1 MKKSLRQIFLALM
14 LCFVFILGGCGL
26 GNFTESDDDVF
37 PDFPLAND
45 QSESWEQWDKD
56 EGVIEVDWFVNYS
69 TFVWSGA
76 QNSLVSNKI
85 LEKTGVKIN
94 FITPVSDDGQ
104 MLNTLISGNKLP
116 DIITLNRNSSER
128 ILLAEQGQIYSING
142 LSERWAPRLMGRI
155 DQEILDYYAASNG
168 KLYGLPNQYTT
179 ESDLQVYENM
189 GGKLLSNGAI
199 VVREDYLNDYI
210 AYKKSI
216 NPSWQDKEATSPQG
230 FIEMCEWVKANKS
243 ITNSQPTVLLSV
255 FDRNID
261 YNSRAIQHL
270 VEYFN
275 VAPEDKNGNFTYQ
288 YASEEFKEMLMFLN
302 EMYRKNIIIS
312 GNLSMTATQIRQNIQ
327 NGIPFACILSPQ
339 DFSGYFKNAA
349 LKGINYVP
357 IVLTNSKGDVPQLR
371 NLSSW
376 GLRYTMVTKNCKR
389 PDRVIKLLDYLQSEE
404 GQALIYWG
412 VEGETYEVKIEPST
426 TVKNAVAL
434 NGEVKDIT
442 YKYGQME
449 FTQQTWNKMQ
459 NNDAAEY
466 GFLRGMI
473 LLYNPMYPRLT
484 SAKGNELN
492 YYWNYVEYNTKAALT
507 PYTFSYKPLTIQL
520 DPLSKNY
527 LEMVNLETDLKDLWY
542 EYVPKIISASTAAQA
557 ETIYKQT
564 LATAKQYGY
573 EDLLKVQNEAFQK
586 MKAKMGITW
595 AYPPNDPESNYHNL
609 TVNSIRGY
617 TEYNLEVPENVTI
630 Q

>member
-1 MKKSLRQIFLALM
+1 MKKSFKQGLFSLILCGVFL
-14 LCFVFILGGCGL
+14 LGGCGI
-26 GNFTESDDDVF
+26 GDFTNTDDDIF
-37 PDFPLAND
+37 PDFPLAD
-45 QSESWEQWDKD
+45 DKSESWEQWDKD
-56 EGVIEVDWFVNYS
+56 EGTIEIDWFVNYS

-116 DIITLNRNSSER
+116 DVITLNRNSSER

-142 LSERWAPRLMGRI
+142 LSQRWAPRLINRI
-155 DQEILDYYAASNG
+155 DQEIIDYYAASNG

-179 ESDLQVYENM
+179 ESDLQEYEDM
-189 GGKLLSNGAI
+189 GGQLLSNGAV

-216 NPSWQDKEATSPQG
+216 NPSWQDKEASSPQG
-230 FIEMCEWVKANKS
+230 FIAMCEWVKKNKS
-243 ITNSQPTVLLSV
+243 ITNSQPTVLLSA

-275 VAPEDKNGNFTYQ
+275 VAPEDNQGNFTYQ
-288 YASEEFKEMLMFLN
+288 YASDKFKEMLMFLN

-312 GNLSMTATQIRQNIQ
+312 GNLSTTATQIRQNIQ

-349 LKGINYVP
+349 LKDINYVP
-357 IVLTNSKGDVPQLR
+357 IVLTNSNGDAPQLR

-376 GLRYTMVTKNCKR
+376 GLRNTMVTKNCKR
-389 PDRVIKLLDYLQSEE
+389 PDRVIKLLDFLQSEE

-412 VEGETYEVKIEPST
+412 VEGTTYDVTIESST
-426 TVKNAVAL
+426 IVEKATAL
-434 NGEVKDIT
+434 NGVTKDIK

-449 FTQQTWNKMQ
+449 FTQTAWNKMQ
-459 NNDAAEY
+459 DNDAAEY

-484 SAKGNELN
+484 SPKGNELN
-492 YYWNYVEYNTKAALT
+492 YYWNYVEYNTKAALI
-507 PYTFSYKPLTIQL
+507 PYTFSYKPATIQL
-520 DPLSKNY
+520 DPLDDDY
-527 LEMVNLETDLKDLWY
+527 LEMVNIETDLKDLWY
-542 EYVPKIISASTAAQA
+542 EYLPKIISAPTASQA
-557 ETIYKQT
+557 ENIYNQT
-564 LATAKQYGY
+564 LATARQYGY
-573 EDLLKVQNEAFQK
+573 EDLLEVQNQAFQK
-586 MKAKMGITW
+586 MKIKMGITW
-595 AYPPNDPESNYHNL
+595 AYPPNDPQSNYHNL
-609 TVNSIRGY
+609 TVESLRGNI
-617 TEYNLEVPENVTI
+617 EYNLEIPDNVTI